1 MRRSIIL
8 AITVAINTSMFT
20 YAYAAGIEDSQ
31 KKLNEI
37 NNSIYQKKDKLK
49 DINNEKNYAE
59 KELGN
64 LDKNISEVSSR
75 LQELKG
81 KIEGLNSKIGE
92 KEKEIEIKKQEF
104 SKENQLFMERVR
116 ALYQFGNVGYLDVI
130 LNATDLSDL
139 ISRID
144 MVRKIIEY
152 DNKLMADIKNRQ
164 HSLEKSKL
172 ELEKNKRTLTA
183 LKSEADEKYK
193 SLQVASNEKR
203 QLVVKLEKDKS
214 FYESMISKE
223 ESESKDI
230 ARTIQNLKSASTTA
244 SISRGSGA
252 HAASSSVSSNGK
264 LFSVTG
270 GAYPITSSFG
280 MRYHPVL
287 KYSRLHAG
295 IDIGVPMN
303 TPVYALKDGIVIA
316 AQSMSGYGNVVMIN
330 HGDIT
335 SVYGHN
341 SSVVVSVGQRVS
353 GWQLISY
360 SGNSGVS
367 SGPHLHFEVRNSDG
381 QPIEPSG
388 YYIR

>member
-8 AITVAINTSMFT
+8 AITLAVNTSMFT

-49 DINNEKNYAE
+49 DINNEKNNAE
-59 KELGN
+59 KELDN
-64 LDKNISEVSSR
+64 LDKNMSKVSSR

-81 KIEGLNSKIGE
+81 RIEGLNSKIGE
-92 KEKEIEIKKQEF
+92 KEKEIEIEKQEF
-104 SKENQLFMERVR
+104 SKANQLFMERVR
-116 ALYQFGNVGYLDVI
+116 VLYELGNVGYLDAI
-130 LNATDLSDL
+130 LSATDLSDL

-144 MVRKIIEY
+144 MVRRIMEY
-152 DNKLMADIKNRQ
+152 DNKLIVDIRNRQ
-164 HSLEKSKL
+164 QSLEKSKL
-172 ELEKNKRTLTA
+172 ELEKNKKTLTA

-203 QLVVKLEKDKS
+203 QLVVNLEKDKT
-214 FYESMISKE
+214 FYENMISKE

-230 ARTIQNLKSASTTA
+230 TRTIQNLKSS
-244 SISRGSGA
+244 SSKPSVSRGNSV
-252 HAASSSVSSNGK
+252 HASSASVSSNGK

-270 GAYPITSSFG
+270 GAYPITSPFG

-303 TPVYALKDGIVIA
+303 TPIYALKDGVVIA

-353 GWQLISY
+353 GGQLISY

-367 SGPHLHFEVRNSDG
+367 SGPHLHFETRNSDG